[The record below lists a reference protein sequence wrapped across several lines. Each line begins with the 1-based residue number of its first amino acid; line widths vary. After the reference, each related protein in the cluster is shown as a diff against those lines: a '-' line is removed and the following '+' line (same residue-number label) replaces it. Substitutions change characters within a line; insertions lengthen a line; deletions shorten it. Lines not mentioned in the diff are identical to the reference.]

1 MKKQLPGFAMGF
13 LSAVLLF
20 SMTVSGFALISKR
33 TTIEVDPVNIQV
45 NGEVFQPADGNG
57 NPVDV
62 FAYNGTTY
70 APLRALAEAYGLEV
84 GYDAEANMATVEE
97 PGSSGTQT
105 TVPWDNSDWSE
116 EEEAKYQEFKA
127 MWEVT
132 KIEKGDSK
140 AIALIEVTY
149 VGNSPKDKLLRFMS
163 ENQAMV
169 ERYIKEQNTDKITIF
184 YVDFYFEKDYI
195 AHSGMNF
202 GEINFTVY

>member
-105 TVPWDNSDWSE
+105 TVPGDDADWSE
-116 EEEAKYQEFKA
+116 EEEAKYQEFKG
-127 MWEVT
+127 MWTIEV
-132 KIEKGDSK
+132 KGDGSHMCRINATYDYELSRDELVELLSQNQDNIDRLLFENTNNK
-140 AIALIEVTY
+140 NQAVLFLYWHDIEVKNVTM
-149 VGNSPKDKLLRFMS
+149 VGGKILR
-163 ENQAMV
+163 
-169 ERYIKEQNTDKITIF
+169 
-184 YVDFYFEKDYI
+184 
-195 AHSGMNF
+195 
-202 GEINFTVY
+202 